1 MCGAE
6 CGMVVSRQE
15 LRLRKWL
22 KILKLKDTQHRNSF
36 RRDDFL
42 FICQKMLPGATERL
56 ISKEYDH
63 AAARF
68 GGERMPLDN
77 AAYVACLLDALTVQ
91 PPAGAQYTFA

>member
-1 MCGAE
+1 VGLRWYVC
-6 CGMVVSRQE
+6 QE

-36 RRDDFL
+36 RREDFL
-42 FICQKMLPGATERL
+42 FICQKMIPGASQRL
-56 ISKEYDH
+56 AATEYDL

-91 PPAGAQYTFA
+91 PPAAAQYTFA